1 MVLMGVDLLT
11 PTHLL
16 FLALLALVVFGPK
29 RLPEIGR
36 SLGTGLREF
45 KGSVTGLGLNDPV
58 DAPVETRAEPT
69 PQMPPESVDAPVS
82 PPPPPAG

>member
-1 MVLMGVDLLT
+1 MFFMGVDLLT

-16 FLALLALVVFGPK
+16 FLALLALIVFGPK

-36 SLGTGLREF
+36 SLGTGIREF
-45 KGSVTGLGLNDPV
+45 KGSVTGLGLNESIGE
-58 DAPVETRAEPT
+58 PVEAVADLTTRPT
-69 PQMPPESVDAPVS
+69 ADLTATSPS